1 MRTWMSGLGVL
12 LLVAVALAGLA
23 VLGGRTLPSRA
34 GPPVEELAVERTVLD
49 PGTITLTMRN
59 GRADP
64 VRVAQVFV
72 NDTYVD
78 FTGGEAPIGR
88 LGTDTLRLRY
98 PWQPGQPYR
107 VSLLTSTGAVITY
120 DIPVAAATPPAGGRL
135 VAVMALLGGYVGIVP
150 VLLGLLFLP
159 WLRRVGR
166 DVVRA
171 LLGLTVGLLAF
182 LAVDAVLSG
191 LSLAGRA
198 GGAFGG
204 PLLVPLGAGLAFL
217 VLSTVDRATRPE
229 SPSGSRLAKMIA
241 IGIGLHNLG
250 EGLTIGSAYAVG
262 ELALGTGLVIGFA
275 VHNTTEGL
283 AIVAP
288 LTERPPPGW
297 PRLVALGIVAGA
309 PAVLGTLVGA
319 TVNNAAIAAVLLG
332 AGAGAIVQVITQI
345 WPALRGSKGIPA
357 PAMGGLAGGI
367 LAMYLTSLLVAA

>member
-1 MRTWMSGLGVL
+1 MRTWMTGLGVL

-34 GPPVEELAVERTVLD
+34 GPPVEELSVERTVLD

-59 GRADP
+59 SRPVP

-72 NDTYVD
+72 NDSYVD
-78 FTGGEAPIGR
+78 FTGGDEPIGR
-88 LGTDTLRLRY
+88 LGTDTLRLSY

-107 VSLLTSTGAVITY
+107 VSLLTSTGAVISY
-120 DIPVAAATPPAGGRL
+120 DIPAAAATPPAGGRL
-135 VAVMALLGGYVGIVP
+135 IAVMALLGGYVGIVP

-166 DVVRA
+166 GVVRA

-191 LSLAGRA
+191 LSLAGKS

-217 VLSTVDRATRPE
+217 VLSTVDRSTRPE
-229 SPSGSRLAKMIA
+229 SPSGARLAMMIA

-283 AIVAP
+283 AIVSP
-288 LTERPPPGW
+288 LVERPAGW
-297 PRLVALGIVAGA
+297 PRLVTLGIVAGA
-309 PAVLGTLVGA
+309 PAVVGTLIGA
-319 TVNNAAIAAVLLG
+319 TVNNGAIAALLLG